1 VSKALRVRLTV
12 GLCAVA
18 AAGVVAGVVY
28 ATRQDPPQPA
38 AQCKK
43 RPVPYVLSNVTSENH
58 SAVVAAMEHPPRE
71 AARILEPLARA
82 NRRDPEVQ
90 FNFGT
95 TLFCAGYVGEAEQ
108 AFRQAKAAGRN
119 TYYEI
124 QADVILHPQFFSR
137 GYPIF
142 EPLGSNTLLEQ
153 GVLQQRLGHQH
164 TAERLYQRAAR
175 QSPGD
180 AQAQV
185 AAAVGRFD
193 MDDLSASFSRLGP
206 LVKRFPKSQSVRYHL
221 GLLLAWTGQRDQAIA
236 EFRQART
243 LGPRTT
249 LGKHAESFL
258 AGLVTGGTNG
268 AGR

>member
-1 VSKALRVRLTV
+1 MIV

-28 ATRQDPPQPA
+28 ATRQDPPQPT

-43 RPVPYVLSNVTSENH
+43 RPVPYVLSGVTSSNH
-58 SAVVAAMEHPPRE
+58 AAVVAAMTHAPKA

-95 TLFCAGYVGEAEQ
+95 TLFCAGYVGEAQQ
-108 AFRQAKAAGRN
+108 AFQQAKVAGRN

-142 EPLGSNTLLEQ
+142 EPLGSNTLLAK
-153 GVLQQRLGHQH
+153 GALQQRLGHQH

-175 QSPGD
+175 QAPDD
-180 AQAQV
+180 AEAQV
-185 AAAVGRFD
+185 AVAVGRFD
-193 MDDLSASFSRLGP
+193 MDNLSASFSRLGP
-206 LVKRFPKSQSVRYHL
+206 LTKRFPKSQSVRYHL
-221 GLLLAWTGQRDQAIA
+221 GLLLAWTGQREQAVA
-236 EFRQART
+236 EFRQARA
-243 LGPRTT
+243 LGPATA
-249 LGKHAESFL
+249 LGQHARAFL
-258 AGLVTGGTNG
+258 DGLVTGGTKG
-268 AGR
+268 SRR